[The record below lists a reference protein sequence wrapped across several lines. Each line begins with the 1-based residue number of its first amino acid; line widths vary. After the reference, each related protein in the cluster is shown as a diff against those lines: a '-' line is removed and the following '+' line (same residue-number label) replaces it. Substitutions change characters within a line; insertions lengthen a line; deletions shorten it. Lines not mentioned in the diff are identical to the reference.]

1 MGMEKSMS
9 DELYYRGSCSY
20 EMAIK
25 NRLDQLERSGARN
38 ATAMLDG
45 VRNME
50 YGIRSDLRKST
61 YSIVASQELLAE
73 TFQQGF
79 DSVNNTLSF
88 GFERINDSITAMT
101 EVICD
106 KLDKIHDIL
115 NNPRLTAVRELYRR
129 AATNFEKGYFE
140 EALEDCLQAT
150 EKEKTDYFSWYLL
163 GNIYLYGAGK
173 FSNTIDLPKAEDAFF
188 NAAKYID
195 ADIGSSDEAKEFAS
209 QIYYGLGHT
218 KLIMSNDLLVDNK
231 LDESQRKLE
240 EAKKIFEESI
250 RFYNNNVK
258 AIYDYAKVLHF
269 MGDDE
274 FLECVDEIIDIEE
287 KFALFFVNDKNFESK
302 WDQIEKV
309 INTKK
314 HKRIGELKKKI
325 SVELIDEYLNKIE
338 STQFS
343 DKLHTLR
350 KNSENELDSYES
362 KGFLTLCNDESNII
376 KKCQRLSEEIY
387 DEYVCWK
394 QKQHQKS
401 LEYNEHMNILEIWN
415 YIFKTIILM
424 LKSDC
429 NLLSISSGSVSDIRK
444 CLQKKGKKYYS
455 YLKFR
460 RHGNFLESM
469 SFHLTFPT
477 KEYIC
482 DGFSFDCKEIKDG
495 DLKIEMPRDYYFYA
509 WWPNSDVRS
518 FYSSETPLPEI
529 GKDFGGSATDI
540 CNMPYRRSN
549 LDKIISVAESCGY
562 QELLDSI
569 KAYEIELDNFLDRI
583 INSKSFCFITT
594 ATCQSRH
601 LPDNCHEL
609 ETLRKFRD
617 TFMKKNQEMK
627 AEVEE
632 YYQIAP
638 VICENISRQKNSK
651 EIYDSIWRDYL
662 KSAVS
667 AVDNGENQKAHDIY
681 KKMVLDLKE
690 KWF

>member
-1 MGMEKSMS
+1 MDMEKSMS

-20 EMAIK
+20 EMAVK
-25 NRLDQLERSGARN
+25 NRLDQLERSGERN
-38 ATAMLDG
+38 ATAMLNG

-50 YGIRSDLRKST
+50 YGIRSELRKST

-88 GFERINDSITAMT
+88 GFARINDSITAMT

-115 NNPRLTAVRELYRR
+115 NNPRLTAARELYRR

-140 EALEDCLQAT
+140 EALEDCLQAV

-231 LDESQRKLE
+231 LEESQKKLE
-240 EAKKIFEESI
+240 ESEKAFDESLSLDGD
-250 RFYNNNVK
+250 NVK
-258 AIYDYAKVLHF
+258 AGYDYAKVLHF
-269 MGDDE
+269 LEKDDKV
-274 FLECVDEIIDIEE
+274 LELVDYVIGIDE
-287 KFALFFVNDKNFESK
+287 KTSVVFVNDKNFESL
-302 WDQIEKV
+302 WNQIEEIITIQKIKKV
-309 INTKK
+309 DKFKLVIKEQIEVDTRKVENDEFHDK
-314 HKRIGELKKKI
+314 IVNLKYQSEK
-325 SVELIDEYLNKIE
+325 EIDKYKTIDFLSLYHN
-338 STQFS
+338 
-343 DKLHTLR
+343 
-350 KNSENELDSYES
+350 ES
-362 KGFLTLCNDESNII
+362 KIKQKYHGLC
-376 KKCQRLSEEIY
+376 EEICKEY
-387 DEYVCWK
+387 DCWKEKKDQEEEERIQNEKKQKKNLELLEIYNYLLKTMILLFKSGGGHRVLWGYDELQECINCGDEYV
-394 QKQHQKS
+394 HGFLMFS
-401 LEYNEHMNILEIWN
+401 ILPPKRN
-415 YIFKTIILM
+415 
-424 LKSDC
+424 
-429 NLLSISSGSVSDIRK
+429 G
-444 CLQKKGKKYYS
+444 KG
-455 YLKFR
+455 FTC
-460 RHGNFLESM
+460 FI
-469 SFHLTFPT
+469 
-477 KEYIC
+477 KE
-482 DGFSFDCKEIKDG
+482 G
-495 DLKIEMPRDYYFYA
+495 DLKVKKRSGSDSFDV
-509 WWPNSDVRS
+509 WWPGKIIRNFSMLREAE
-518 FYSSETPLPEI
+518 YPLPAFVDHKLRFNGKLENIVSVGKSI
-529 GKDFGGSATDI
+529 GY
-540 CNMPYRRSN
+540 NE
-549 LDKIISVAESCGY
+549 IISTV
-562 QELLDSI
+562 
-569 KAYEIELDNFLDRI
+569 KKYEEERNKFLKR
-583 INSKSFCFITT
+583 FLVLGCFITT

-617 TFMKKNQEMK
+617 TFMRKNPEME

-651 EIYDSIWRDYL
+651 EIYDSIWGDYL

>member
-1 MGMEKSMS
+1 MNMEKSMS

-20 EMAIK
+20 EMAVK

-115 NNPRLTAVRELYRR
+115 NNPRLTAARELYRR

-140 EALEDCLQAT
+140 EALEDCLQAV

-173 FSNTIDLPKAEDAFF
+173 FSNTINLSKAEEAFYI
-188 NAAKYID
+188 AAKYID
-195 ADIGSSDEAKEFAS
+195 ADIESSDEAKEFAS

-231 LDESQRKLE
+231 LEESQKKIEESEKAFDESL
-240 EAKKIFEESI
+240 SLDGD
-250 RFYNNNVK
+250 NVK
-258 AIYDYAKVLHF
+258 AGYDYAKVLHF
-269 MGDDE
+269 LEKDDKV
-274 FLECVDEIIDIEE
+274 LELVDYVIGIDE
-287 KFALFFVNDKNFESK
+287 KTSVVFINDKNFESI
-302 WDQIEKV
+302 W
-309 INTKK
+309 
-314 HKRIGELKKKI
+314 
-325 SVELIDEYLNKIE
+325 NKIE
-338 STQFS
+338 EIINKKKNERIASLKQEVKNKIDDFFSEWDLEGEFYERFLGLKSQS
-343 DKLHTLR
+343 DKEIDGYETMGFLSICTNKVNIIQKYIKLCEELLADFENWADEQHEVSCRKSNYESYLIHLNFFFKTAIFMIRNGGGVTNDSLGVRKYLR
-350 KNSENELDSYES
+350 KNGSRGMEEAFVIGSNVRDCKFVLYFPDY
-362 KGFLTLCNDESNII
+362 LC
-376 KKCQRLSEEIY
+376 
-387 DEYVCWK
+387 
-394 QKQHQKS
+394 
-401 LEYNEHMNILEIWN
+401 
-415 YIFKTIILM
+415 
-424 LKSDC
+424 
-429 NLLSISSGSVSDIRK
+429 
-444 CLQKKGKKYYS
+444 KY
-455 YLKFR
+455 
-460 RHGNFLESM
+460 
-469 SFHLTFPT
+469 
-477 KEYIC
+477 
-482 DGFSFDCKEIKDG
+482 SFDFYVEKGNLEFRKEREG
-495 DLKIEMPRDYYFYA
+495 YSA
-509 WWPNSDVRS
+509 WWPEDVFCKHCYHMMMVEPDEYTGS
-518 FYSSETPLPEI
+518 LPRIEHLYI
-529 GKDFGGSATDI
+529 NGKI
-540 CNMPYRRSN
+540 NRRTIN
-549 LDKIISVAESCGY
+549 FTGKLEEIISIANWVGY
-562 QELLDSI
+562 TEIIDTVRT
-569 KAYEIELDNFLDRI
+569 YEIERNKLLDKLG
-583 INSKSFCFITT
+583 SFGCFITT

-638 VICENISRQKNSK
+638 VICKNISRQKNST
-651 EIYDSIWRDYL
+651 EVYDSIWNDYL
-662 KSAVS
+662 KSAVA